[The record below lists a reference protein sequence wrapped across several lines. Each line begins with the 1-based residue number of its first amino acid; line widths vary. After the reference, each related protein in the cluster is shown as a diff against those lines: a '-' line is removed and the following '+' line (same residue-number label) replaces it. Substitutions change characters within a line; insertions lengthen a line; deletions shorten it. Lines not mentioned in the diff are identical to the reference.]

1 LKGKSLVPFFSFVL
15 LCTLELNAQSVV
27 FLRKIDLA
35 QEAKDRSFT
44 SLIFGKKQG
53 EDLRPGSLC
62 RLGSDMYAITDAVNA
77 QVVIVDG
84 DGKIQKKISRAGQL
98 KLISPVSVCVDDT
111 GSFYV
116 SDSAR
121 SCVFEFDSRYRY
133 QGVFLA
139 PSDSRITGILL
150 VKGIF
155 FCVDTLNHRILCY
168 DLKGK
173 LTRSFGERGSGEGEF
188 NFPTHIAADSEYIYV
203 TDALNFR
210 IQIFDHSGAF
220 VRAFGS
226 PGRGGGNFSKPK
238 GIAVDA
244 KKRIFVAD
252 AEFDNVQIFDV
263 EGKFLYHFGGPG
275 NQDMEFWLPSGVF
288 LDDDG
293 TIWVSDTYNARIQVF
308 RVVEQKP

>member
-1 LKGKSLVPFFSFVL
+1 LKGKSLVSFFSLVL
-15 LCTLELNAQSVV
+15 LCFLELNAQSVA
-27 FLRKIDLA
+27 FLREIDLK
-35 QEAKDRSFT
+35 QGAKDKSFT
-44 SLIFGKKQG
+44 SLILGKKQG
-53 EDLRPGSLC
+53 KDMRPGSLC
-62 RLGSDMYAITDAVNA
+62 RVGLDKFAITDAVNA
-77 QVVIVDG
+77 QVVVVDG
-84 DGKIQKKISRAGQL
+84 NGKILKKISHAGKL
-98 KLISPVSVCVDDT
+98 KLISPVGVCVDNT

-121 SCVFEFDSRYRY
+121 GCVFKFDARYKY

-139 PSDSRITGILL
+139 PPNSRITGILL

-168 DLKGK
+168 DMEGA
-173 LTRSFGERGSGEGEF
+173 LTQSFGERGSGEGEF
-188 NFPTHIAADSEYIYV
+188 NFPTHIAADNEYIYV

-220 VRAFGS
+220 VRVFGS
-226 PGRGGGNFSKPK
+226 AGRGGGNFSKPK

-252 AEFDNVQIFDV
+252 AEFDNVQVFDV

-275 NQDMEFWLPSGVF
+275 NQDREFWLPSGVF
-288 LDDDG
+288 LNGDG
-293 TIWVSDTYNARIQVF
+293 TIWVADTYNARIQVF
-308 RVVEQKP
+308 KVVELEP